1 MFKKRKALPFLLLC
15 LLLLLPACRKAS
27 APVPD
32 AAPESE
38 SALIEE
44 LVTFPTPRPVGKRS

>member
-38 SALIEE
+38 SALI
-44 LVTFPTPRPVGKRS
+44 VGKRS